1 MSDRSRA
8 RDEHIQT
15 LSKAYGAAI
24 KTVQAQRPLVPLQ
37 VTRDLEHL
45 GSTRLDR
52 TFTNPSPSLQK
63 RYTAALHSN
72 KEPSTDYRPE
82 QAYRRQP
89 LREEDLRRVEKR
101 PKIRVRTSSHSLSII
116 IPEGVKL
123 PLVAAIHSA
132 GSFDTQMSDTIR
144 EEETNSTPRG
154 TPRPGRRQRRATIS
168 AQSSDTVTRDS
179 EGQDISVGLGLPFLA
194 TVSKGRL
201 NVSEASIP
209 APKSSDISA
218 QGQVFTPT
226 HEHPEKR
233 ELANTATAQ
242 ADPTELVDPAAPAA
256 AVHDDSE
263 HEATP
268 GKEGDEEI
276 NSPSTGLAG
285 FVTKPSAKSETALDQ
300 IRATLPELAPFD
312 SSALPEIRVH
322 RPSGTIMAT
331 PLGASAANS
340 VGVPATPAT
349 SAVGETP
356 AGAATAPLDG
366 ITKMPPT
373 TGLPVD
379 LASVTNAVPM
389 DPTALNLPVTGLPNI
404 PGVPLGGKVG
414 KRRKVVRKARKV
426 VVRKQLL
433 RLILGRELANVV
445 QPLLKQTTSGVAG
458 APLPVDGASDLS
470 SVHSVRNERK
480 RDMRRKQLDRMIYIA
495 KIYAATEELEKCPTC
510 RGLITTRHIR
520 KCRRL
525 ELERDR
531 PGMKII
537 DRHAAAWAKVAQ
549 VQCRCPK
556 RLTARAEGAGSIGDV

>member
-1 MSDRSRA
+1 
-8 RDEHIQT
+8 
-15 LSKAYGAAI
+15 
-24 KTVQAQRPLVPLQ
+24 
-37 VTRDLEHL
+37 
-45 GSTRLDR
+45 
-52 TFTNPSPSLQK
+52 
-63 RYTAALHSN
+63 
-72 KEPSTDYRPE
+72 
-82 QAYRRQP
+82 
-89 LREEDLRRVEKR
+89 
-101 PKIRVRTSSHSLSII
+101 
-116 IPEGVKL
+116 
-123 PLVAAIHSA
+123 
-132 GSFDTQMSDTIR
+132 MSDTIR

-458 APLPVDGASDLS
+458 APLPCAMSGREICDESNWTG
-470 SVHSVRNERK
+470 
-480 RDMRRKQLDRMIYIA
+480 
-495 KIYAATEELEKCPTC
+495 
-510 RGLITTRHIR
+510 
-520 KCRRL
+520 
-525 ELERDR
+525 
-531 PGMKII
+531 
-537 DRHAAAWAKVAQ
+537 
-549 VQCRCPK
+549 
-556 RLTARAEGAGSIGDV
+556 